1 MPNEHQF
8 HAIVSGFAN
17 TAADFKAWAEFLNIR
32 VIAINPPPPEA
43 PPKLFDKTAN
53 KHIPV
58 PPRNVKAY
66 RTVDDSIEDAAVKLA
81 DIADCQEAMIAHVA
95 AGLGFPF
102 NPPTLPAPAQSMLGN
117 PTGPQLLH
125 LILGWQQLDLGMFKT
140 LMRLY
145 GLVPSDPTVAL
156 HPGLTSDQRLAE
168 VIVSW
173 LAVIQADSNDFV
185 TKQKFNKQQG
195 PAPGLATPLADLE
208 QQYHRLVNNYLL
220 LLAYLPYHLHRA
232 NP

>member
-8 HAIVSGFAN
+8 HTIISGFAN
-17 TAADFKAWAEFLNIR
+17 TSADFKVWAEFLNIR
-32 VIAINPPPPEA
+32 VLAINLPPPA
-43 PPKLFDKTAN
+43 PPPQLFDKTAN

-58 PPRNVKAY
+58 PPKNVKPY
-66 RTVDDSIEDAAVKLA
+66 RMVDVSIEDAAVKLA

-95 AGLGFPF
+95 TGLGFAF
-102 NPPTLPAPAQSMLGN
+102 NPGTLPAPAQSALGGL
-117 PTGPQLLH
+117 TGPQLLH
-125 LILGWQQLDLGMFKT
+125 LILGWQQLDLGIFKT

-145 GLVPSDPTVAL
+145 GLVPTDPTVAL

-173 LAVIQADSNDFV
+173 LAVIQADANDFV
-185 TKQKFNKQQG
+185 TVQKLNKQQG
-195 PAPGLATPLADLE
+195 PKPAQATPLADLE

-220 LLAYLPYHLHRA
+220 LLAYLPYHLHGA

>member
-8 HAIVSGFAN
+8 HTIISGFAN
-17 TAADFKAWAEFLNIR
+17 TSADFKVWAEFLNIR
-32 VIAINPPPPEA
+32 VIAINPPPPA
-43 PPKLFDKTAN
+43 PPPRLFDKKAH
-53 KHIPV
+53 KHILV
-58 PPRNVKAY
+58 PPRNVTPY
-66 RTVDDSIEDAAVKLA
+66 RTVDVSIEDAAVKLA

-95 AGLGFPF
+95 RGLGFVF
-102 NPPTLPAPAQSMLGN
+102 NPGTLPTPAETTLG
-117 PTGPQLLH
+117 PLTGPQLLH
-125 LILGWQQLDLGMFKT
+125 LILGWQQMDLGIFKT

-173 LAVIQADSNDFV
+173 LAVIRADSIDFV
-185 TKQKFNKQQG
+185 TVQRLNKQQG
-195 PAPGLATPLADLE
+195 PVPGLGTPLADLE

-220 LLAYLPYHLHRA
+220 LLAHLPYHLHGA

>member
-32 VIAINPPPPEA
+32 VIAINPPPPA
-43 PPKLFDKTAN
+43 PPPTLFDKTAN

-58 PPRNVKAY
+58 PPRNVRPY
-66 RTVDDSIEDAAVKLA
+66 RTVDVSIEDAAVKLA

>member
-8 HAIVSGFAN
+8 HALVSGFAN
-17 TAADFKAWAEFLNIR
+17 TSADFKTWAEFLNIR
-32 VIAINPPPPEA
+32 VMMINAPAP
-43 PPKLFDKTAN
+43 PPKLFDRTAH

-58 PPRNVKAY
+58 PPWKVKAY
-66 RTVDDSIEDAAVKLA
+66 RALDVSIEDAATKLA
-81 DIADCQEAMIAHVA
+81 DIADCQEAMIATVA
-95 AGLGFPF
+95 AAFGFAFAPG
-102 NPPTLPAPAQSMLGN
+102 TLPPPAQTTLGAL
-117 PTGPQLLH
+117 TGPQLLH
-125 LILGWQQLDLGMFKT
+125 LILGWQQLDLGIFKT

-145 GLVPSDPTVAL
+145 GQVPSDPTIAL

-173 LAVIQADSNDFV
+173 LVVIQADANDFV
-185 TKQKFNKQQG
+185 TVQNFNKQQG
-195 PAPGLATPLADLE
+195 PKPPQPGNTPLADLE

-220 LLAYLPYHLHRA
+220 LLAFLPYHLHRA